1 MKLRNSPSGFL
12 LIQNEIKCKYMKI
25 DIETLTYSK
34 FLNSDSRNDNFSNG
48 QVFFYTQAVTVTVR
62 RKTIYVT
69 TNNGGDI
76 PWTMLCEMG
85 ICQHMIM

>member
-12 LIQNEIKCKYMKI
+12 LIQNEIKYKYMKI

-48 QVFFYTQAVTVTVR
+48 QVFFTP
-62 RKTIYVT
+62 K
-69 TNNGGDI
+69 
-76 PWTMLCEMG
+76 L
-85 ICQHMIM
+85 